1 MKIFTAIK
9 NWIADILFVMS
20 IRKENRM
27 GIRNGGTGKFL
38 PKMSREYR
46 LHIFASHNEYFPYYV
61 AEWDEC
67 FTEQEIHIHANNYTY
82 NKTLSEEYG
91 VSVYDTHDDDFHY
104 YVAEWDELLQDQ
116 EQITEYLPDWQM
128 IESLEAG
135 VQ

>member
-9 NWIADILFVMS
+9 NWIDDVLFV
-20 IRKENRM
+20 RAVHKEYRM

-67 FTEQEIHIHANNYTY
+67 FTEQEILIHANNYTY

-91 VSVYDTHDDDFHY
+91 VSVYDTNGILFPY
-104 YVAEWDELLQDQ
+104 YVAEWDELVKDSD
-116 EQITEYLPDWQM
+116 EIAEYLSDWQM
-128 IESLEAG
+128 IETLEAG